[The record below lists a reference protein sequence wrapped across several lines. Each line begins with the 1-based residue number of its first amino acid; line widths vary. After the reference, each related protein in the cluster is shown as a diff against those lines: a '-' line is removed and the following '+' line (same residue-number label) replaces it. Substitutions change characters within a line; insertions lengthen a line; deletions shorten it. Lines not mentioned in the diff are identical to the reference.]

1 MYTSIKIKSKNL
13 HGLSARTIVYY
24 NDENHIVT
32 IHSIMILPNECE
44 LEGYTIVKQFTN
56 HRVVI
61 SWLNFK
67 LSTAIQVCSSLNS
80 IFAFI
85 MQHNNL
91 TNIEFFKFANN
102 INYETRIKS

>member
-32 IHSIMILPNECE
+32 ILSIMIVPNECE
-44 LEGYTIVKQFTN
+44 LEGYTLSKQLTN
-56 HRVVI
+56 HKI
-61 SWLNFK
+61 IINWLNFK
-67 LSTAIQVCSSLNS
+67 LSTAIQVCDGLSS
-80 IFAFI
+80 IFTSI
-85 MQHNNL
+85 MQRNNF
-91 TNIEFFKFANN
+91 TNIEFMKYTNN